1 MSIPEHEGVYLLCSC
16 DAFEKRIYK
25 VGRSDNLRQRLASYP
40 PNWCLLD
47 CLPCDDSSGMER
59 VLIRGFR
66 TNFKTY
72 DRNEY
77 FEIDADFYEIKHFFN
92 NLMFETRAKT
102 LRTPEPK
109 KEKLVVPEPKKE
121 KEKQRADF
129 MFTLSELRADQLE
142 IFKCESKKDV
152 EDRVREF
159 NKLIDVI
166 LRVKDESK
174 NDQVTALVTQL
185 NNLVSKKR
193 SRDIANALLKEGL
206 GGVTAKL
213 KIEKKEY
220 EAKCK

>member
-1 MSIPEHEGVYLLCSC
+1 
-16 DAFEKRIYK
+16 
-25 VGRSDNLRQRLASYP
+25 
-40 PNWCLLD
+40 
-47 CLPCDDSSGMER
+47 MER

-102 LRTPEPK
+102 LRTPEPKKEKLVVPEPKKEKLVVPEPKKEKLVVPEPK

-185 NNLVSKKR
+185 DNLVSKKR